1 MPEKGLEAKPTE
13 KGPKFTIKDIN
24 GNWNDKEKT
33 FNYKPNPYEMRKN
46 PKMDA
51 NCTISV
57 YGKRKTGKSI
67 WTKWYMHNHKDVY
80 PWGWVFTKT
89 RNNKFWENMV
99 PKDKILGEYTPYN
112 LQKITERQKEMMSMY
127 IKGMDVNPLAFV
139 IWDDALGNEIK
150 YDDYLS
156 TYYFNSRHFGTL
168 NIMTAQHVTGTPP
181 CIRQNTDM
189 GVIFKNYNKQALDH
203 LTDDFSHTKDKD
215 EFARTIHK
223 YTEDQSFLAIDN
235 DPNTHDEDYM
245 YYGKADKI
253 DEPFALGC
261 EIYWRQNPTQYQELM
276 EGKYLKQM
284 DRISELSDVDK
295 VVKLFDV
302 SRPGRQI
309 DSAAHG
315 GNQSVK
321 RSALGL

>member
-1 MPEKGLEAKPTE
+1 MPRGHTQT
-13 KGPKFTIKDIN
+13 GSPKFTIKDIN
-24 GNWNDKEKT
+24 GTWSDKSET
-33 FNYKPNPYEMRKN
+33 FNYNPNPYEIRKN

-51 NCTISV
+51 NCTISI

-67 WTKWYMHNHKDVY
+67 FTKWYMYHHRDVY

-99 PKDKILGEYTPYN
+99 PKDKILGEYNPYN
-112 LQKITERQKEMMSMY
+112 LQKITARQKEMMSMY
-127 IKGMDVNPLAFV
+127 IKGMNVNPLAFV

-168 NIMTAQHVTGTPP
+168 NMMTAQHVTGTPP

-189 GVIFKNYNKQALDH
+189 GIIFKNYNKQALDH

-215 EFARTIHK
+215 YFQNLLHR
-223 YTEDQSFLAIDN
+223 YTEDQNFLAIDN
-235 DPNTHDEDYM
+235 DPNTKDEDYL
-245 YYGKADKI
+245 YHGKADII
-253 DEPFALGC
+253 DEPFPLGC
-261 EIYWRQNPTQYQELM
+261 GVYWRTQPEQLNEIM
-276 EGKYLKQM
+276 EGKYIRQM
-284 DRISELSDVDK
+284 DRIKGLSDVDN
-295 VVKLFDV
+295 VVKLFNV

-309 DSAAHG
+309 DIQ
-315 GNQSVK
+315 GNGSPESNF
-321 RSALGL
+321 RG